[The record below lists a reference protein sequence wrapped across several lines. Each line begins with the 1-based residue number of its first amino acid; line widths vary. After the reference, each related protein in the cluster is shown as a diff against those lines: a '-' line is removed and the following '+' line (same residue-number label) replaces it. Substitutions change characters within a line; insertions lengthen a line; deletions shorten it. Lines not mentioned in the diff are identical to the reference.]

1 MRFALGL
8 VVILGLLFLAFR
20 VFARDQ
26 RGRRG
31 RTFGVGPGAAG
42 TIYDMLNEDK
52 RKAIEIIVEGRAE
65 RRDPETADDLPP
77 PDASKPGP

>member
-1 MRFALGL
+1 MRVALAL
-8 VVILGLLFLAFR
+8 AVILGLLFLSFR
-20 VFARDQ
+20 ALG

-31 RTFGVGPGAAG
+31 RGFSVGPGAAG

-65 RRDPETADDLPP
+65 LTEPETADDVPR
-77 PDASKPGP
+77 PDAGKRAP

>member
-8 VVILGLLFLAFR
+8 ALVLGVLYFAFR
-20 VFARDQ
+20 VM
-26 RGRRG
+26 GKNRRAG

-65 RRDPETADDLPP
+65 HRDPESADDIPP
-77 PDASKPGP
+77 PVTKPPGL

>member
-8 VVILGLLFLAFR
+8 AVVLGLLFLASR
-20 VFARDQ
+20 VFA

-31 RTFGVGPGAAG
+31 RTFDVGPGAAG

-65 RRDPETADDLPP
+65 HRDPETADEVPP
-77 PDASKPGP
+77 RP